1 MAAGMSAAELT
12 QLARAASG
20 GTPPQSYATISIVGG
35 GCYGSYYLRQLHRA
49 RRAGAIAW
57 ERLLVVDH
65 GPDSAVAAALR
76 AGSDDQC
83 EVVTAEWDDYFDSTL
98 GDAAATDVR
107 REAAPRD
114 AIVPS
119 PLMPHLALS
128 WLERRARA
136 RFGSAA
142 VRRLPLTVPPPTPW
156 QRPGTDGTHYASYAT
171 WTCPVNC
178 VEPVRCPATRGHR
191 AWSMPD
197 AMQLYVKS
205 LPEAER
211 LLGPLVF
218 HCSHRAYGVG
228 MIDVDTIVAAERFV
242 TEHAECGRAEFLV
255 ATVSHCHG
263 ALGRLAVGR

>member
-1 MAAGMSAAELT
+1 MSAAELT
-12 QLARAASG
+12 SLARAPGAPSA
-20 GTPPQSYATISIVGG
+20 PQRYGTISIVGG

-49 RRAGAIAW
+49 RRAGAIEW
-57 ERLLVVDH
+57 ERLVVVDH
-65 GPDSAVAAALR
+65 GTECRVATALRGGSEDRCELVAA
-76 AGSDDQC
+76 G
-83 EVVTAEWDDYFDSTL
+83 WDEYFDTTL
-98 GDAAATDVR
+98 GESAAGVR
-107 REAAPRD
+107 VAGRAPD

-128 WLERRARA
+128 WLERRARTRVGA
-136 RFGSAA
+136 DA

-156 QRPGTDGTHYASYAT
+156 QRAGSDGTHYASYAT

-178 VEPVRCPATRGHR
+178 IEPVRCPATRGHR

-197 AMQLYVKS
+197 AMRLYVQG
-205 LPEAER
+205 LPEGAR

-228 MIDVDTIVAAERFV
+228 MIDVDAIVDADRFV
-242 TEHAECGRAEFLV
+242 TEHAERGPAEFLV
-255 ATVSHCHG
+255 ATVSHCHA

>member
-1 MAAGMSAAELT
+1 MSAAELI
-12 QLARAASG
+12 QLTSTASRG
-20 GTPPQSYATISIVGG
+20 MAPQSYGTISIVGG

-57 ERLLVVDH
+57 ERLVVVDH
-65 GPDSAVAAALR
+65 GTDCAVALAQR
-76 AGSDDQC
+76 AGSDDTC
-83 EVVTAEWDDYFDSTL
+83 EVSTAEWDDYFDSTL
-98 GDAAATDVR
+98 GAAAAGDVSPQ
-107 REAAPRD
+107 APRD

-136 RFGSAA
+136 LFGPAA
-142 VRRLPLTVPPPTPW
+142 VSRLPLTVPPPTPW
-156 QRPGTDGTHYASYAT
+156 QRAGTDGTHYASYAT

-178 VEPVRCPATRGHR
+178 IEPVRCPATRGHR

-197 AMQLYVKS
+197 AMQHYVRS

-228 MIDVDTIVAAERFV
+228 MIDVDAIIAADRFV
-242 TEHAECGRAEFLV
+242 AEHAARGPAEFLV

>member
-1 MAAGMSAAELT
+1 MSAAELT
-12 QLARAASG
+12 TLARAPRDGVPAQRYG
-20 GTPPQSYATISIVGG
+20 TISIVGG

-49 RRAGAIAW
+49 RRAGAIDW
-57 ERLLVVDH
+57 ERLVVVDH
-65 GPDSAVAAALR
+65 RGECQVAAALA
-76 AGSDDQC
+76 AGSDDHC
-83 EVVTAEWDDYFDSTL
+83 DVVTAEWDDYFDSTL
-98 GDAAATDVR
+98 GSAAERRVR
-107 REAAPRD
+107 HDGPDLD

-136 RFGSAA
+136 RFGADVVA
-142 VRRLPLTVPPPTPW
+142 RLPLTAPPPTPW
-156 QRPGTDGTHYASYAT
+156 QRAGADGTHYASYAT

-178 VEPVRCPATRGHR
+178 IEPVRCPATRGHR

-197 AMQLYVKS
+197 AMRFYVES
-205 LPEAER
+205 LPEGAR

-228 MIDVDTIVAAERFV
+228 MIDVDTIVAADDFV
-242 TEHAECGRAEFLV
+242 ATHAARGRAEFLV

-263 ALGRLAVGR
+263 AMGRLAVGL

>member
-1 MAAGMSAAELT
+1 MSAPELT
-12 QLARAASG
+12 TLARASSG
-20 GTPPQSYATISIVGG
+20 EAPAQSYATITIVGG

-49 RRAGAIAW
+49 RRAHAIAW
-57 ERLLVVDH
+57 DRLVVVDRDAECAVARAQRGA
-65 GPDSAVAAALR
+65 GPDR
-76 AGSDDQC
+76 AD
-83 EVVTAEWDDYFDSTL
+83 VVIADWDDYFDGAL
-98 GDAAATDVR
+98 AAAVR
-107 REAAPRD
+107 QDALSRD

-128 WLERRARA
+128 WLERRARLQ
-136 RFGSAA
+136 FGADA
-142 VRRLPLTVPPPTPW
+142 VRRLPLTVAPPTPW
-156 QRPGTDGTHYASYAT
+156 QRAGTDGTHYASYAT

-178 VEPVRCPATRGHR
+178 IEPVRCPATRGHR

-197 AMQLYVKS
+197 AMRQYVDA
-205 LPEAER
+205 LPSASR

-228 MIDVDTIVAAERFV
+228 MIDVSDLVAADAFV
-242 TEHAECGRAEFLV
+242 ATNAATRYAEFLV